1 MTATSSALAAAVPAK
16 ATNQDPRE
24 ALLSETVLRL
34 LEQDHLLHEKI
45 DGKLSREAFDAYLD
59 RLDASKMFLLQ
70 SDRDALAKYAD
81 QVGDELRAGS
91 LELAHEGERVFVHR
105 AEDVQKMVADLLSK
119 PMNHGDEE
127 FVETDPKKL
136 QPATTEDELRERWRK
151 RLELEVLDRM
161 YQMQSRLDAQ
171 AKEKDK
177 AAHKPRLKPSSTGAK
192 AGAQG
197 SDAAGSGSGS
207 AEDPDDVM
215 PIADIPTTEEG
226 REAEARDELAKMY
239 AARFIRLEHPEKID
253 PASDL
258 LNAVCSTLDP
268 HTDYLPPADK
278 ANFDIQMSGSLEGI
292 GAALREHDHYIEV
305 VDIIPG
311 GAAWRQGSLQIG
323 DLILAVQDAGKPP
336 IDVVDMRIDD
346 VVRMIRGKKGTKV
359 RLKVQ
364 KKDGREQDVALT
376 RDVVVIEESYARG
389 AILKPKHGPAFGYIH
404 LPEFY
409 GSQDGR
415 TASQDV
421 KRLLDEMSK
430 QKVAGI
436 VLDIRSNGGGL
447 LGDAVKLTGE
457 FIDQG
462 PVVQVQDSDKHR
474 EVMKDKTSGTDYDG
488 PVVVMVDR
496 FSASASEI
504 LAGALQ
510 DDHRAVIVGSGA
522 TTHGQG
528 TVQTL
533 ADLDRITGSS
543 DDLGELKLT
552 IEQFFRVS
560 GSSTQL
566 KGVTPDIVLPD
577 PEGYVDTGEAKLE
590 HPIAWSSIDPAP
602 YTPWKATWNVAEL
615 AKRSAARV
623 ARSSLFAKID
633 ESDKLLRAQRED
645 TKMPL
650 QESAYDSREKALK
663 DALEASTPDLT
674 HARPYFAVDEIAD
687 PAAPQ
692 AMRDGKPVDRD
703 AKWREALSH
712 DPWVEESLAVLGDM
726 AAKR

>member
-1 MTATSSALAAAVPAK
+1 VPATGSALAAAVPAK
-16 ATNQDPRE
+16 ANAQQDPRE

-59 RLDASKMFLLQ
+59 RLDATKMFLLQ
-70 SDRDALAKYAD
+70 SDRDALAKYAG
-81 QVGDELRAGS
+81 QVGDEMRAGS
-91 LELAHEGERVFVHR
+91 LDLAHEGERVFVQR

-136 QPATTEDELRERWRK
+136 NPAATEDELRERWRK

-171 AKEKDK
+171 AKEKAK
-177 AAHKPRLKPSSTGAK
+177 AHKTKTAK

-207 AEDPDDVM
+207 NEDPDDVM

-226 REAEARDELAKMY
+226 REAKARDELAKMY
-239 AARFIRLEHPEKID
+239 AARFVRLEHPEKLD

-311 GAAWRQGSLQIG
+311 GAAWRQGKLQPG
-323 DLILAVQDAGKPP
+323 DMILAVQDEGKEPV
-336 IDVVDMRIDD
+336 DVVDMRIDD
-346 VVRMIRGKKGTKV
+346 VVKMIRGKKGTKV

-364 KKDGREQDVALT
+364 KKVGRAQTIALT

-389 AILKPKHGPAFGYIH
+389 AILKPKHGPALGYNH
-404 LPEFY
+404 LPALY

-415 TASQDV
+415 TASADV

-430 QKVAGI
+430 QKVAGV

-457 FIDQG
+457 FIDKG

-474 EVMKDKTSGTDYDG
+474 EVMKDKVAGTDYDG

-510 DDHRAVIVGSGA
+510 DYHRAVIVGSGG
-522 TTHGQG
+522 TTHGKG

-533 ADLDRITGSS
+533 ADLDRITGSG
-543 DDLGELKLT
+543 DDLGVLKLT
-552 IEQFFRVS
+552 IEQFFRVT

-577 PEGYVDTGEAKLE
+577 PEGYLDTGEAKLD
-590 HPIAWSSIDPAP
+590 HPIAWSSIDPAQ
-602 YTPWKATWNVAEL
+602 YTPWKATWNVADL
-615 AKRSAARV
+615 IKRSAARV
-623 ARSSLFAKID
+623 ARNPLFAKID
-633 ESDKLLRAQRED
+633 ESDKILRAQRED

-650 QESAYDSREKALK
+650 QESAYDAREKSLK
-663 DALEASTPDLT
+663 DALEAATPDLT

-687 PAAPQ
+687 PEAPQ
-692 AMRDGKPVDRD
+692 AIRDGKPVDRD

-712 DPWVEESLAVLGDM
+712 DPWVEESLSVLGDM